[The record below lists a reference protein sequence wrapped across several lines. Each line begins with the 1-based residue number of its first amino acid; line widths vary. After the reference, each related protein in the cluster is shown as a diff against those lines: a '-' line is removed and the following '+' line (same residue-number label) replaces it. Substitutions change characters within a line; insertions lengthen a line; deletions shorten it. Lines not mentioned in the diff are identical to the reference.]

1 MAICTETLN
10 INARKQKW
18 RNGAPG
24 IRRIDLFR
32 RNTKM
37 QQEVRM
43 ETRSNRLL
51 IFVIIFLL
59 AAGCLVGCGK
69 KAPEAEAP
77 MVVQAEKVQAGA
89 HALSYTYAGDVR
101 GRYESQFAFQ
111 ASGRIRERLVSNGDS
126 VKAGQAL
133 MQMDTADLKTQLD
146 KGRASMVAAQSDY
159 ELSQVT
165 FLRYQ
170 ELAKQEVVSKEEFDR
185 VASQNQVSLAKLRSA
200 EADYVEATQKFGYGT
215 LTSDAD
221 GIVADIKVEAGQVVN
236 AGQQALTLVRTGE
249 VEIQINVPEQRVDD
263 IRKAKKISVT
273 FWALPE
279 LELAGVIREVSQLA
293 DSSTRTY
300 MVRISIPQNDRVR
313 FGMSATVKIWAG
325 DSNGLVVLPVAA
337 IYQTGDKP
345 HVWVV
350 EKDALRLQS
359 VELGNFVADGVV
371 IKSGLKPEDTV
382 VTAGVQKLQEGQKV
396 KVWDGR
402 KI

>member
-1 MAICTETLN
+1 
-10 INARKQKW
+10 
-18 RNGAPG
+18 
-24 IRRIDLFR
+24 
-32 RNTKM
+32 
-37 QQEVRM
+37 
-43 ETRSNRLL
+43 
-51 IFVIIFLL
+51 
-59 AAGCLVGCGK
+59 
-69 KAPEAEAP
+69 
-77 MVVQAEKVQAGA
+77 
-89 HALSYTYAGDVR
+89 
-101 GRYESQFAFQ
+101 
-111 ASGRIRERLVSNGDS
+111 
-126 VKAGQAL
+126 

-146 KGRASMVAAQSDY
+146 KSRASVVAAQSDY

-185 VASQNQVSLAKLRSA
+185 ISSQNQVSLAKLRAA

-300 MVRISIPQNDRVR
+300 MVRISIPQNRQ
-313 FGMSATVKIWAG
+313 SPLW
-325 DSNGLVVLPVAA
+325 
-337 IYQTGDKP
+337 
-345 HVWVV
+345 HVGY
-350 EKDALRLQS
+350 R
-359 VELGNFVADGVV
+359 
-371 IKSGLKPEDTV
+371 
-382 VTAGVQKLQEGQKV
+382 
-396 KVWDGR
+396 
-402 KI
+402 